1 MAHWSEHTP
10 PTNVAQVKIP
20 ATTLFVN
27 CGLSLLLVR
36 YLALRSLFPVLRVFP
51 SLQKPTLSDWTR
63 NEEEPLRGYATFK
76 SLLFIIV
83 ILLRRISQ
91 PAIALGCE
99 DTIRF
104 SNTIRTFVISILQQL
119 TSLKCTTAMHTE
131 GTPLKVL
138 EI

>member
-1 MAHWSEHTP
+1 M
-10 PTNVAQVKIP
+10 
-20 ATTLFVN
+20 VN
-27 CGLSLLLVR
+27 
-36 YLALRSLFPVLRVFP
+36 
-51 SLQKPTLSDWTR
+51 
-63 NEEEPLRGYATFK
+63 EEPLRGYATFK
-76 SLLFIIV
+76 SLLFIIA
-83 ILLRRISQ
+83 ILFRRISQ